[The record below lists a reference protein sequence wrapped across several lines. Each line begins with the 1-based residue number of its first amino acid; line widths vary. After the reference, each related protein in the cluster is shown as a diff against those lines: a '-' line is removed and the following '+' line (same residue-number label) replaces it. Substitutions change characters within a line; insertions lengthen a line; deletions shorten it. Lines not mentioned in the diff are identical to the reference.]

1 MGFTITVYDSVEPT
15 ITTSSKLPD
24 GYNGEDYEVK
34 LAADGGDEL
43 SWTLKDGL
51 LPAGLSL
58 DQYSGVIA
66 GNIQS
71 NAKTF
76 KFTVC
81 ASNDFGSKT
90 KTFSLKVKS
99 GTPSFKTD
107 PNLKNGTWQKKYT
120 ETIKLTN
127 FKATTWMLVGDLPD
141 GLTFSKGKISG
152 KPQECGDFELTVIA
166 SNGSVELTQDFNLT
180 IEGITPKI
188 SGSFKKGN
196 ENEYYTSTLKAK
208 GTTPM
213 TWTFGDLPEGLEA
226 TPSETG
232 EECVISGIPKE
243 TFNSKIKV
251 TVTNGS
257 GDEDTS
263 VSKGIKMTI
272 KAVRPIFK
280 TKITDL
286 TTWTVN
292 ERRTFQFELSKSPA
306 KVDWSTSGNFPA
318 GLDLEPDTGLL
329 QGAPTQVGT
338 YRFSVIA
345 KNASKPSYKKSL
357 NVILD
362 VVAPQTPAPATD
374 GEEEETIEDEA
385 PEFVDGVAYHERGEL
400 TTEMLARIANS
411 DEVIAAVLPAIEV
424 EEEGMYD
431 FTVSLDLSVPE
442 GGRLVWHSFPDGVDD
457 ENDAENAIF
466 LDDEGNTVEVVP
478 ETYSVTVSA
487 WLEPGV
493 IYEPVIAVKIK
504 E

>member
-1 MGFTITVYDSVEPT
+1 M
-15 ITTSSKLPD
+15 
-24 GYNGEDYEVK
+24 
-34 LAADGGDEL
+34 
-43 SWTLKDGL
+43 
-51 LPAGLSL
+51 
-58 DQYSGVIA
+58 
-66 GNIQS
+66 
-71 NAKTF
+71 
-76 KFTVC
+76 
-81 ASNDFGSKT
+81 
-90 KTFSLKVKS
+90 
-99 GTPSFKTD
+99 
-107 PNLKNGTWQKKYT
+107 
-120 ETIKLTN
+120 
-127 FKATTWMLVGDLPD
+127 
-141 GLTFSKGKISG
+141 
-152 KPQECGDFELTVIA
+152 
-166 SNGSVELTQDFNLT
+166 
-180 IEGITPKI
+180 
-188 SGSFKKGN
+188 
-196 ENEYYTSTLKAK
+196 
-208 GTTPM
+208 
-213 TWTFGDLPEGLEA
+213 
-226 TPSETG
+226 
-232 EECVISGIPKE
+232 
-243 TFNSKIKV
+243 
-251 TVTNGS
+251 
-257 GDEDTS
+257 
-263 VSKGIKMTI
+263 
-272 KAVRPIFK
+272 
-280 TKITDL
+280 
-286 TTWTVN
+286 
-292 ERRTFQFELSKSPA
+292 
-306 KVDWSTSGNFPA
+306 
-318 GLDLEPDTGLL
+318 
-329 QGAPTQVGT
+329 QVGT